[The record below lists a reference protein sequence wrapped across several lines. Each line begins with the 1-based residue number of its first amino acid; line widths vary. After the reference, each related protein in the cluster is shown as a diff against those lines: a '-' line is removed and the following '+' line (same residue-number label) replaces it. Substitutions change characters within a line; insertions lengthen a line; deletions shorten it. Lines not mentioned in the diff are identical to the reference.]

1 MTSDKILDIGIFT
14 FYTVYLMAEII
25 LTDDTFEKEVLK
37 SDVPFV
43 VDFWAEWCAPC
54 RIINPLVEELGRDY
68 EGKIKVG
75 KMNVDEHPKTPATYG
90 IMSIPT
96 IIIFKNGKP
105 AETLIGAQPKD
116 NFKKSIESALSS

>member
-1 MTSDKILDIGIFT
+1 
-14 FYTVYLMAEII
+14 MAETT
-25 LTDDTFEKEVLK
+25 LTDDTFGPEVLK
-37 SDVPFV
+37 SDIPVM

-54 RIINPLVEELGRDY
+54 RIISPLIEELGCDY

-96 IIIFKNGKP
+96 IILFKGGKP
-105 AETLIGAQPKD
+105 LDTLIGVQPKD
-116 NFKKSIESALSS
+116 NFKKSIDAALAG

>member
-1 MTSDKILDIGIFT
+1 
-14 FYTVYLMAEII
+14 MAEII
-25 LTDDTFEKEVLK
+25 LTDDTFGQEVLK
-37 SDVPFV
+37 SDIPVM

-54 RIINPLVEELGRDY
+54 RIISPLIEELDRDY

-96 IIIFKNGKP
+96 IILFKGGKP
-105 AETLIGAQPKD
+105 LDTLIGVQPKD
-116 NFKKSIESALSS
+116 NFKKSIDAALAG